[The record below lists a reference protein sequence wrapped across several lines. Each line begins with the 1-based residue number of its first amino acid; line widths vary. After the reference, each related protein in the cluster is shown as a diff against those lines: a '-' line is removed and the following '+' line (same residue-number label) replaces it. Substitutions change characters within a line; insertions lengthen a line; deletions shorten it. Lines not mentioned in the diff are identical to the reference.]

1 MEEIITLLTS
11 CQATIH
17 NKVILTEGQLEKV
30 KGTKLEQDLRASL
43 AYFKA
48 VLTRLSVCI
57 DIMQGRAFLI
67 LQEEGTTD
75 LMITRPDE
83 TTAVL
88 IKKAEEM
95 GARVTGFQD
104 LVPGKQGKQQSLL

>member
-1 MEEIITLLTS
+1 MEEIIRKLTE
-11 CQATIH
+11 CQTDIH
-17 NKVILTEGQLEKV
+17 NKVKSAEGQLEKV

-43 AYFKA
+43 DYFRA
-48 VLTRLSVCI
+48 VSARLSVCR
-57 DIMQGRAFLI
+57 DILEGRAFLI

-75 LMITRPDE
+75 LMIARPDE

-95 GARVTGFQD
+95 GARVTEFND
-104 LVPGKQGKQQSLL
+104 LVPGKQQALL